1 MLLQNISR
9 LIFLVQT
16 VWTVSFVEAQF
27 YYPGTFNYPPTQAP
41 VPAAA
46 SAPRFVLFNPFS
58 GQQFEP
64 FRYTA
69 FLRRGNRKPQVSG
82 NIVELPQLWQPC
94 SCAEFACRCCLGLV
108 FGFGEAYNQRVCAA
122 IEYNRADV
130 GLRLSVELNQRSV
143 ANFGFSARNPPDYCV
158 PLLLPLPLFSC
169 LRLYDIRA
177 FGEGNVQVCLSVVF
191 KVLVS
196 QFFEYRFN
204 CLRFGPNGVFFV
216 RDTVQQD
223 SDAQELDKQVDRPAS
238 AAPEVN
244 KRRVNLPN
252 DKLAAGNSLGY
263 YGS

>member
-1 MLLQNISR
+1 AVMQLLNFST
-9 LIFLVQT
+9 LICLILLGSVR
-16 VWTVSFVEAQF
+16 AQF
-27 YYPGTFNYPPTQAP
+27 YYPVAPYPAPAPAP
-41 VPAAA
+41 VTA
-46 SAPRFVLFNPFS
+46 APRFVLFNPFN

-64 FRYTA
+64 LR
-69 FLRRGNRKPQVSG
+69 FLRGRNRKPQVNG

-94 SCAEFACRCCLGLV
+94 SCAEFTCRCCLGLV
-108 FGFGEAYNQRVCAA
+108 FGFGEAYNQRVCAS
-122 IEYNRADV
+122 IQYNRADV
-130 GLRLSVELNQRSV
+130 GLQLSVELNQRAV

-216 RDTVQQD
+216 RDSVQDQD
-223 SDAQELDKQVDRPAS
+223 VEDE
-238 AAPEVN
+238 
-244 KRRVNLPN
+244 
-252 DKLAAGNSLGY
+252 
-263 YGS
+263 